1 VMPPIAVTQDAL
13 GQLDLTGIEVV
24 CLSYLHARPQVYA
37 RYVSRR
43 IKRRAPNV
51 KLLVCF
57 WNEPSLA
64 DLDTAKSHMAAD
76 GAAVSLEGAIQQI
89 EKWVAHAPAD
99 YGEAAPS
106 QQNENERL
114 AAMRELGLTSTRS
127 GRFDEMT
134 REVSKAFGVPIALV
148 SIVGE
153 ERRQVAGATG
163 VTGDHAGTG
172 AAYQETSVDAHV
184 TMADEVLVVGDIS
197 KDPRFA
203 DDPMLLEKGVRFYA
217 GAPLH
222 GADGVVLGT
231 LCVIDTKPR
240 SFSDDER
247 SRLQQFAD
255 AIIIK
260 LKAEQVG
267 DGGA

>member
-1 VMPPIAVTQDAL
+1 
-13 GQLDLTGIEVV
+13 
-24 CLSYLHARPQVYA
+24 
-37 RYVSRR
+37 
-43 IKRRAPNV
+43 
-51 KLLVCF
+51 
-57 WNEPSLA
+57 
-64 DLDTAKSHMAAD
+64 MAAD
-76 GAAVSLEGAIQQI
+76 GTAVSLEGAMQQI
-89 EKWVAHAPAD
+89 EKWVAHTPTD

-106 QQNENERL
+106 PENEGERL
-114 AAMRELGLTSTRS
+114 AAMSDLGLKSTRS
-127 GRFDEMT
+127 DRFDEMT
-134 REVSKAFGVPIALV
+134 REVSQAFGVPIALV

-172 AAYQETSVDAHV
+172 ATYQETSVDAHV
-184 TMADEVLVVGDIS
+184 AMADEVLVVDDIS

-217 GAPLH
+217 GAPLR
-222 GADGVVLGT
+222 GVDGVVLGA

-255 AIIIK
+255 DLITK

-267 DGGA
+267 DGGTEGRHF